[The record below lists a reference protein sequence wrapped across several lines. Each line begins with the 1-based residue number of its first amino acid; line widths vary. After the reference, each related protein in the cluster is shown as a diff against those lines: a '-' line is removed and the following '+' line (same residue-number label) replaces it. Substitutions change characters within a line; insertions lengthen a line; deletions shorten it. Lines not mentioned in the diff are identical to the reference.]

1 MAQVLV
7 RGLDPKVVARLKERA
22 RDQGRSLEAELRG
35 VIEQA
40 ARFDVDLTETR
51 ELAARLRRR
60 LAGRKHGDSAELVA
74 EDRRR

>member
-7 RGLDPKVVARLKERA
+7 RGLDSKVVERLKERA
-22 RDQGRSLEAELRG
+22 RDHGRSLEAELRG
-35 VIEQA
+35 VLEQA
-40 ARFDVDLTETR
+40 AASDLADAR

-60 LAGRKHGDSAELVA
+60 LAGRKHSDSTALVT

>member
-40 ARFDVDLTETR
+40 ARLDVDLAETR

-60 LAGRKHGDSAELVA
+60 LAGRKHSDSAELVA